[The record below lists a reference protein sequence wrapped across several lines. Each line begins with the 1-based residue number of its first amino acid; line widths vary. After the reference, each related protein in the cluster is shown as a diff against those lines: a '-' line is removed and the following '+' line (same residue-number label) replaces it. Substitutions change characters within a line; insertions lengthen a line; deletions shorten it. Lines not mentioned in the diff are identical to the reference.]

1 MKSARLQG
9 EPPTDSGLHSDM
21 GELSIAHTRSGR
33 PHNPIL
39 ASATLSEANHCLE
52 ALAAGQKTTLAGWF
66 SPLAGGGRR
75 RTLPAGRSSK
85 DLLTYR
91 ELDRGTLSIRV
102 FKIMGTCPSPTLT
115 TDR

>member
-1 MKSARLQG
+1 MFGDWTGVRHGVVSILADRGRGIAPRFSASSSRSRLKSARLQG

-52 ALAAGQKTTLAGWF
+52 ALAAAKKRL
-66 SPLAGGGRR
+66 
-75 RTLPAGRSSK
+75 
-85 DLLTYR
+85 
-91 ELDRGTLSIRV
+91 
-102 FKIMGTCPSPTLT
+102 
-115 TDR
+115 